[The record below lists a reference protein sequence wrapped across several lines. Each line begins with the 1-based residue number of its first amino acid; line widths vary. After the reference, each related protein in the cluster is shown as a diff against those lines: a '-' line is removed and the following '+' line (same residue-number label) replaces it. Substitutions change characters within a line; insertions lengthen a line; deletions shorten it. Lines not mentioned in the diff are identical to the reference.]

1 MHRNNDCLGD
11 TTSDM
16 TLARSDIV
24 GKFGPKWL
32 YDGRRRRKII
42 SGFALCLAIAAPLC
56 AIITYFL
63 ITDNSVFADN
73 SAALRTMLIID
84 FCLALALIGVIAWRL
99 AMMVLARRARSAGS
113 RLHLR
118 MVRLF
123 TIIAVAPALLLGL
136 FAAVTVTFSLEGW
149 LNKRVAGVVQN
160 SVTIAES
167 YVRERH
173 QAIRLDASAISAE
186 VIRSLPLGIPDP
198 ATLNRVLAKFSRER
212 RLVEVYV
219 LNSSGEIIAR
229 GPNSYLFLYT
239 PPTQR
244 EFEATRPGEVYV
256 FEDRSGGAVRALQPL
271 PGVFD
276 AFLYLVRP
284 VDGEALRVLAD
295 TRSMAS
301 QYQQLETQRSDMQLI
316 FALIYIGFATLVL
329 SAAIWFGIWFA
340 DRLAR
345 PIGRLAMAADRVAGG
360 DLDAR
365 VNEEKGDDEIAV
377 LSRAFNHMT
386 EQVQRQ
392 RGSLLDANL
401 QLDQRRRFTEAVLSG
416 VTVGVLR
423 LDRSGMV
430 NLANETAE
438 DLLDAQY
445 GALDGI
451 ILQKAYPAFAP
462 IITRAAESADLSSE
476 GRAVISAEDGESEFL
491 VRVSCQLN
499 CDAVEGYVV
508 TLDDMTDLISA
519 QRLAAW
525 GDVARR
531 VAHEIRNPLTPIQLS
546 AERLHRKFGTQIGN
560 DRPVFDQCTE
570 TIVRQVEQIRRMVEE
585 FSNFARMPEPSFAE
599 ERLHTLIKEAVIL
612 QVASH
617 PDITFDIQNVDQ
629 ELYVLCDR
637 GLISQALTN
646 ILKNAIEAINSRIDT
661 NPAQDKIPERGLI
674 SLSLIR
680 NGDHAEIIITDNGIG
695 LPKKERKRVVEPYV
709 TTKSGGTGLGL
720 AIVKRMVEEHGGT
733 LMLSDAASPDGPATG
748 TRIAIKLG
756 GVVRPDTL
764 NVLQE
769 SVA

>member
-1 MHRNNDCLGD
+1 
-11 TTSDM
+11 M

-32 YDGRRRRKII
+32 YDTGRRRRII
-42 SGFALCLAIAAPLC
+42 SVFALCLAIAAPLC
-56 AIITYFL
+56 AIMTYAL
-63 ITDNSVFADN
+63 MTDEGPFADN
-73 SAALRTMLIID
+73 GAALRTMLIID
-84 FCLALALIGVIAWRL
+84 FGLALALIGVIAWQV
-99 AMMVLARRARSAGS
+99 AMLVLARRARSAGS

-173 QAIRLDASAISAE
+173 QAIRLDASAIASE
-186 VIRSLPLGIPDP
+186 VVRATPFGVPDS
-198 ATLNRVLAKFSRER
+198 ATLTRVLARVSKER

-239 PPTQR
+239 PPTER
-244 EFEATRPGEVYV
+244 EFSATRPGEVYV

-276 AFLYLVRP
+276 SFLYLVRP

-295 TRSMAS
+295 TRSMVN
-301 QYQQLETQRSDMQLI
+301 QYQQLETQRGDMQLI
-316 FALIYIGFATLVL
+316 FALLYIGFAVLVL

-345 PIGRLAMAADRVAGG
+345 PIGRLAGAADRVAKG
-360 DLDAR
+360 DLNAR

-377 LSRAFNHMT
+377 LSRAFNRMT

-392 RGSLLDANL
+392 RESLLDANV
-401 QLDQRRRFTEAVLSG
+401 QMDQRRRFTEAILSG
-416 VTVGVLR
+416 VTAGVVR
-423 LDRSGMV
+423 LDHSGVV
-430 NLANETAE
+430 NLANGFAE
-438 DLLDAQY
+438 DLLDTTD
-445 GALDGI
+445 GALEGI
-451 ILQKAYPAFAP
+451 ILQEAYPAFAP
-462 IITRAAESADLSSE
+462 IIRSAADSPDNIGE
-476 GRAVISAEDGESEFL
+476 GRAVVAHEDGESEFL
-491 VRVSCQLN
+491 VRVACQ
-499 CDAVEGYVV
+499 VSSGEIEGYVV
-508 TLDDMTDLISA
+508 TLDDMTDLVSA

-546 AERLHRKFGTQIGN
+546 AERLHRKFGRQIEN

-585 FSNFARMPEPSFAE
+585 FSNFARMPQPEFAAAPQVKFD
-599 ERLHTLIKEAVIL
+599 LSKLNPYLIVK
-612 QVASH
+612 
-617 PDITFDIQNVDQ
+617 
-629 ELYVLCDR
+629 CDR

-646 ILKNAIEAINSRIDT
+646 VLKNAVEAIDART
-661 NPAQDKIPERGLI
+661 EAQLNAGEDVSPGQI
-674 SLSLIR
+674 SLSLDRIGDQAHIR
-680 NGDHAEIIITDNGIG
+680 IVDNGIG
-695 LPKKERKRVVEPYV
+695 LPKKERKTVIEPYV
-709 TTKSGGTGLGL
+709 TTKSRGTGLGL
-720 AIVKRMVEEHGGT
+720 AIVKRMVEEHGGSLT
-733 LMLSDAASPDGPATG
+733 LSDGNDGATTG
-748 TRIAIKLG
+748 TCVELTLG
-756 GVVRPDTL
+756 GVASDEKNELRD
-764 NVLQE
+764 NNRQE
-769 SVA
+769 AVA

>member
-1 MHRNNDCLGD
+1 
-11 TTSDM
+11 M
-16 TLARSDIV
+16 TLARSDII

-32 YDGRRRRKII
+32 YDTGRRRKLITA
-42 SGFALCLAIAAPLC
+42 FALCIAVAAPVC
-56 AIITYFL
+56 AILTYGL
-63 ITDNSVFADN
+63 MTGEGPFADN
-73 SAALRTMLIID
+73 GAALRTMLIID

-99 AMMVLARRARSAGS
+99 ALLVLARRARSAGS

-173 QAIRLDASAISAE
+173 QAIRLDASAIATE
-186 VIRSLPLGIPDP
+186 IVRATPLGISDQS
-198 ATLNRVLAKFSRER
+198 TLTKVLARVSQER

-229 GPNSYLFLYT
+229 GPNSYLFLFT

-244 EFEATRPGEVYV
+244 EFAATRPGEVYV

-276 AFLYLVRP
+276 SFLYLVRP

-295 TRSMAS
+295 TRSMVS
-301 QYQQLETQRSDMQLI
+301 QYQQLEDQRGDMQLI
-316 FALIYIGFATLVL
+316 FALLYIGFAILIL

-345 PIGRLAMAADRVAGG
+345 PIGRLAAAADRVAGG

-377 LSRAFNHMT
+377 LSRAFNRMT

-392 RGSLLDANL
+392 RGSLLDANV

-416 VTVGVLR
+416 VTAGVIR
-423 LDRSGMV
+423 LDRSGIV
-430 NLANETAE
+430 NLANEFAE
-438 DLLDAQY
+438 SLLDAHS
-445 GALDGI
+445 GELDGTV
-451 ILQKAYPAFAP
+451 LQIAYPAFAP
-462 IITRAAESADLSSE
+462 IIQKAAESPDHIGE
-476 GRAVISAEDGESEFL
+476 GHAVVAHSDGESEFL
-491 VRVSCQLN
+491 VRVACQVSSGE
-499 CDAVEGYVV
+499 VEGYVV
-508 TLDDMTDLISA
+508 TLDDMTDLLTA

-546 AERLHRKFGTQIGN
+546 AERLHRKFGKQIDL

-570 TIVRQVEQIRRMVEE
+570 TIVRQVEQIRRMVAE
-585 FSNFARMPEPSFAE
+585 FSDFARMPTPHFAE
-599 ERLHTLIKEAVIL
+599 EKISALIKEAVML
-612 QVASH
+612 QIASNPEIKFDLSQMD
-617 PDITFDIQNVDQ
+617 PDLV
-629 ELYVLCDR
+629 VSCDR

-646 ILKNAIEAINSRIDT
+646 LLLNAVEAIDARIEAEKSQGEEPVVGQIGIDITKVGPLARI
-661 NPAQDKIPERGLI
+661 RV
-674 SLSLIR
+674 
-680 NGDHAEIIITDNGIG
+680 TDNGVG
-695 LPKKERKRVVEPYV
+695 LPEKDRKSVVDPYV
-709 TTKSGGTGLGL
+709 TTKSSGTGLGL

-733 LMLSDAASPDGPATG
+733 LSLKDASSSGYATG
-748 TRIAIKLG
+748 ACIEVTLS
-756 GVVRPDTL
+756 GVID
-764 NVLQE
+764 E
-769 SVA
+769 SSRKKMPHDAVA

>member
-1 MHRNNDCLGD
+1 
-11 TTSDM
+11 M

-32 YDGRRRRKII
+32 YDIGRRRRII
-42 SGFALCLAIAAPLC
+42 SIFALCLAIAAPLC
-56 AIITYFL
+56 AILTYAL
-63 ITDNSVFADN
+63 MTGEGPFADN
-73 SAALRTMLIID
+73 GAALRAMLIID
-84 FCLALALIGVIAWRL
+84 FCLALALIGVIAWRV
-99 AMMVLARRARSAGS
+99 AMLVLARRARSAGS

-173 QAIRLDASAISAE
+173 QAIRLDASAIASE
-186 VIRSLPLGIPDP
+186 VVRATPFGVPDP
-198 ATLNRVLAKFSRER
+198 NMLTRVLAKVSKER

-229 GPNSYLFLYT
+229 GPNSYLFLFT
-239 PPTQR
+239 PPTER
-244 EFEATRPGEVYV
+244 EFSATRPGEVYV

-276 AFLYLVRP
+276 SFLYLVRP

-295 TRSMAS
+295 TRSMVT
-301 QYQQLETQRSDMQLI
+301 QYQQLETQRGDMQLI
-316 FALIYIGFATLVL
+316 FALLYIGFAILVL

-345 PIGRLAMAADRVAGG
+345 PIGRLAGAADRVAKG
-360 DLDAR
+360 DLNAR

-377 LSRAFNHMT
+377 LSRAFNRMT

-392 RGSLLDANL
+392 RESLLDANV
-401 QLDQRRRFTEAVLSG
+401 QMDQRRRFTEAILSG
-416 VTVGVLR
+416 VTAGVVR
-423 LDRSGMV
+423 LDHSGVV
-430 NLANETAE
+430 NLANGFAE
-438 DLLDAQY
+438 DLLGTTV
-445 GALDGI
+445 GALEGT
-451 ILQKAYPAFAP
+451 ILQQAYPAFEP
-462 IITRAAESADLSSE
+462 IIQSAAHSPDHIGE
-476 GRAVISAEDGESEFL
+476 GRAVVAHEDGESEFL
-491 VRVSCQLN
+491 VRVACQ
-499 CDAVEGYVV
+499 VSSGEIEGYVV
-508 TLDDMTDLISA
+508 TLDDMTDLVSA

-546 AERLHRKFGTQIGN
+546 AERLHRKFGRQIEA

-585 FSNFARMPEPSFAE
+585 FSNFARMPEPEFASE
-599 ERLHTLIKEAVIL
+599 NLASLLKESAMLQIAGAPQIK
-612 QVASH
+612 
-617 PDITFDIQNVDQ
+617 FDLSKIDPNVVVQ
-629 ELYVLCDR
+629 CDR

-646 ILKNAIEAINSRIDT
+646 VLKNAVEAILARTEAQT
-661 NPAQDKIPERGLI
+661 NEGIEFAPGEVC
-674 SLSLIR
+674 LSLDRVGDFARIR
-680 NGDHAEIIITDNGIG
+680 VTDNGIG
-695 LPKKERKRVVEPYV
+695 LPKKERKTVVEPYV
-709 TTKSGGTGLGL
+709 TTKSRGTGLGL
-720 AIVKRMVEEHGGT
+720 AIVKRMVEEHGGKLT
-733 LMLSDAASPDGPATG
+733 LTDSVSEGVETG
-748 TRIAIKLG
+748 TCVELTLG
-756 GVVRPDTL
+756 GVVDGKTSDARH
-764 NVLQE
+764 NNRQQE
-769 SVA
+769 AVA

>member
-1 MHRNNDCLGD
+1 
-11 TTSDM
+11 M

-32 YDGRRRRKII
+32 YDIGRRRRII
-42 SGFALCLAIAAPLC
+42 SIFALCLAVAAPLC
-56 AIITYFL
+56 AILTYAL
-63 ITDNSVFADN
+63 MTGEGPFADN
-73 SAALRTMLIID
+73 GAALRAMLIVD
-84 FCLALALIGVIAWRL
+84 FCLALALIGVIAWRV
-99 AMMVLARRARSAGS
+99 AMLVLARRARSAGS

-173 QAIRLDASAISAE
+173 QAIRLDASAISSE
-186 VIRSLPLGIPDP
+186 VVRATPFGVPDP
-198 ATLNRVLAKFSRER
+198 ATLTRVLARVSKER

-229 GPNSYLFLYT
+229 GPNSYLFLFT
-239 PPTQR
+239 PPTER
-244 EFEATRPGEVYV
+244 EFSATRPGEVYV

-276 AFLYLVRP
+276 SFLYLVRP

-295 TRSMAS
+295 TRSMVT
-301 QYQQLETQRSDMQLI
+301 QYQQLETQRGDMQLI
-316 FALIYIGFATLVL
+316 FALLYIGFAVLVL

-345 PIGRLAMAADRVAGG
+345 PIGRLAGAADRVAKG
-360 DLDAR
+360 DLNAR

-392 RGSLLDANL
+392 RESLLDANV
-401 QLDQRRRFTEAVLSG
+401 QMDQRRRFTEAILSG
-416 VTVGVLR
+416 VTAGVVR
-423 LDRSGMV
+423 LDDSGVV
-430 NLANETAE
+430 NLANGFAE
-438 DLLDAQY
+438 DLLGTEN

-451 ILQKAYPAFAP
+451 VLQQDYPAFAP
-462 IITRAAESADLSSE
+462 IIQSAADSPDHIGE
-476 GRAVISAEDGESEFL
+476 GRAVVAHNEGESEFL
-491 VRVSCQLN
+491 VRVACQ
-499 CDAVEGYVV
+499 VGSGGEIEGYVV
-508 TLDDMTDLISA
+508 TLDDMTDLVSA

-546 AERLHRKFGTQIGN
+546 AERLHRKFGRQIEA

-585 FSNFARMPEPSFAE
+585 FSNFARMPEPEFANE
-599 ERLHTLIKEAVIL
+599 NLATLVREAAIL
-612 QVASH
+612 QIAGAPQVKFDLS
-617 PDITFDIQNVDQ
+617 DIDPFLTVK
-629 ELYVLCDR
+629 CDR

-646 ILKNAIEAINSRIDT
+646 VLKNAVEAIVART
-661 NPAQDKIPERGLI
+661 EAQSNDGLEIVPGWISI
-674 SLSLIR
+674 SLDRDGEYARIR
-680 NGDHAEIIITDNGIG
+680 VTDNGIG
-695 LPKKERKRVVEPYV
+695 LPKKERKTVVEPYV
-709 TTKSGGTGLGL
+709 TTKSRGTGLGL
-720 AIVKRMVEEHGGT
+720 AIVKRMVEEHGGELT
-733 LMLSDAASPDGPATG
+733 LSDSAEDETKTG
-748 TRIAIKLG
+748 TRVELTLS
-756 GVVRPDTL
+756 GVVDETTNKVRHDNRPH
-764 NVLQE
+764 E
-769 SVA
+769 AVA

>member
-1 MHRNNDCLGD
+1 
-11 TTSDM
+11 M
-16 TLARSDIV
+16 TLARSDII

-32 YDGRRRRKII
+32 YDTGRRRRLI
-42 SGFALCLAIAAPLC
+42 SVFALCLAVAAPLC
-56 AIITYFL
+56 AIITYGL
-63 ITDNSVFADN
+63 MTDEGPFADN
-73 SAALRTMLIID
+73 GAALRTMLIID

-99 AMMVLARRARSAGS
+99 AMLVLARRARSAGS

-173 QAIRLDASAISAE
+173 QAIRLDASAIATE
-186 VIRSLPLGIPDP
+186 VVRATPLGIPDQ
-198 ATLNRVLAKFSRER
+198 ATLARVLARVSQER
-212 RLVEVYV
+212 RLVEVYI

-229 GPNSYLFLYT
+229 GPNSYLFLFT

-276 AFLYLVRP
+276 SFLYLVRP

-295 TRSMAS
+295 TRSMVS
-301 QYQQLETQRSDMQLI
+301 QYQQLESRRSDMQVI
-316 FALIYIGFATLVL
+316 FALLYIGFAILVL

-345 PIGRLAMAADRVAGG
+345 PIGRLASAADRVANG

-392 RGSLLDANL
+392 RGSLLDANV

-416 VTVGVLR
+416 VTAGVVR
-423 LDRSGMV
+423 LDRSGIV
-430 NLANETAE
+430 NLANEFAE
-438 DLLDAQY
+438 NLLDAAS
-445 GALDGI
+445 GALDGTV
-451 ILQKAYPAFAP
+451 LQEAYPAFAP
-462 IITRAAESADLSSE
+462 IIRKAAESPDHIGE
-476 GRAVISAEDGESEFL
+476 GHAVVAHSDGESEFL
-491 VRVSCQLN
+491 VRVACQVSSGE
-499 CDAVEGYVV
+499 VEGYVV
-508 TLDDMTDLISA
+508 TLDDMTDLVYA

-546 AERLHRKFGTQIGN
+546 AERLHRKFGKQIET

-570 TIVRQVEQIRRMVEE
+570 TIVRQVEQIRRMVAE
-585 FSNFARMPEPSFAE
+585 FSDFARMPTPDFAE
-599 ERLHTLIKEAVIL
+599 EKISALVREAVML
-612 QVASH
+612 QIASN
-617 PDITFDIQNVDQ
+617 PEIRFDLSKMEPSLRVN
-629 ELYVLCDR
+629 CDR

-646 ILKNAIEAINSRIDT
+646 LLLNAVEAIGARIDKQKHEGQQ
-661 NPAQDKIPERGLI
+661 PDRGEISISVSQVGKLAKI
-674 SLSLIR
+674 SV
-680 NGDHAEIIITDNGIG
+680 TDNGIG
-695 LPKKERKRVVEPYV
+695 LPVKERKTVVEPYV
-709 TTKSGGTGLGL
+709 TTKSSGTGLGL

-733 LMLSDAASPDGPATG
+733 LSLKDATPVGSANTG
-748 TRIAIKLG
+748 TCIELTLS
-756 GVVRPDTL
+756 GVIEDSPPKKTPH
-764 NVLQE
+764 E
-769 SVA
+769 AVA